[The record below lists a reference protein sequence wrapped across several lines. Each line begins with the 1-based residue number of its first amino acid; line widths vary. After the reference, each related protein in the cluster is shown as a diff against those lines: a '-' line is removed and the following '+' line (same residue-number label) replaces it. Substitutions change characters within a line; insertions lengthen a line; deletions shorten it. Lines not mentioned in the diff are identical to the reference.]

1 MVFIFLVCLEEC
13 TVRHG
18 LEART
23 AMNRSHSRSP
33 GAEHP
38 SLWLVGPLSI
48 LACGSRDPGAD
59 TRATGTKHASPLP
72 PLPWATPR
80 LVTMHRSAVTAPR
93 AHLTGEGCH
102 DGSSTNLVGSKLPL
116 PTHGRSPPDDWKQ
129 PPLQTTLSRT
139 QDPVHTEGKDP
150 VGAGQPPPLG
160 LPALPP

>member
-1 MVFIFLVCLEEC
+1 MVSIFLVCLEEC
-13 TVRHG
+13 PVRRG
-18 LEART
+18 LEATT

-33 GAEHP
+33 G
-38 SLWLVGPLSI
+38 
-48 LACGSRDPGAD
+48 
-59 TRATGTKHASPLP
+59 GTASWPVAPETLER
-72 PLPWATPR
+72 TQE
-80 LVTMHRSAVTAPR
+80 PR
-93 AHLTGEGCH
+93 AQNMPLFFHLCPGRPQARYSASQCGYSPPRAPLTGEGCH

-129 PPLQTTLSRT
+129 PPLQTTLSRP